1 MAKGKGSNNNSSN
14 NSDNSKVSVK
24 INLIGTLGDNNI
36 ISQHH

>member
-1 MAKGKGSNNNSSN
+1 MAKGKGSNNSSN
-14 NSDNSKVSVK
+14 NNDNSKVSVK